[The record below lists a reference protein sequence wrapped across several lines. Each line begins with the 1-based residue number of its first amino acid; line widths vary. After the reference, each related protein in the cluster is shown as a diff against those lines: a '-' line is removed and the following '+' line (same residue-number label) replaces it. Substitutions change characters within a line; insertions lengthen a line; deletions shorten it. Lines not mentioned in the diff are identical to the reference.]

1 MKEDSKPRCS
11 SGIVKG
17 QAVVEGRERA
27 VVYFG
32 EESEICSGR
41 EINPMG
47 RFEFGHVGC
56 PVAVVC

>member
-1 MKEDSKPRCS
+1 M
-11 SGIVKG
+11 
-17 QAVVEGRERA
+17 EGRERT

-32 EESEICSGR
+32 EESEICSGH

>member
-1 MKEDSKPRCS
+1 M
-11 SGIVKG
+11 
-17 QAVVEGRERA
+17 EGRERA

-47 RFEFGHVGC
+47 RFF
-56 PVAVVC
+56 AMLAAL

>member
-1 MKEDSKPRCS
+1 M
-11 SGIVKG
+11 
-17 QAVVEGRERA
+17 EGRERA

-56 PVAVVC
+56 PVAVVCQL